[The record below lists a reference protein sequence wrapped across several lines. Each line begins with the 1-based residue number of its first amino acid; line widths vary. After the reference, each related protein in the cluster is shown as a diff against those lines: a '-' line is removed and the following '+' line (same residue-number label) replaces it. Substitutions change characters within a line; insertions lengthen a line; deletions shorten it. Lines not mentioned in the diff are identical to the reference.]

1 MLRNRR
7 HPQARTK
14 FSPSTMTLFFL
25 RSTRLTVPICPLSL
39 PALITTCRRPSHVF
53 DQHHHPRDLLPSCTF
68 SDPLHTLSPRK
79 IFQVRFVASSSC
91 FALRVLVS
99 IASNPNPNGG
109 TTSWIFQLWGL
120 ASFCAFQSIPSVDP
134 NDWKEPKG
142 ATSYE
147 PRHFASNPRD
157 RRRSTTVHAHVA
169 DTAPQ
174 NEASRRG
181 KRREVLIE
189 LSRFSLWRKWNER

>member
-25 RSTRLTVPICPLSL
+25 RNTRLTVPICPLSL

-109 TTSWIFQLWGL
+109 STSWIFQLWGL

-142 ATSYE
+142 PSRTNQDVSHRIRGTGDGRRPCTRTSPTPHRRTKHRVVRIHE
-147 PRHFASNPRD
+147 KDGSN
-157 RRRSTTVHAHVA
+157 
-169 DTAPQ
+169 
-174 NEASRRG
+174 
-181 KRREVLIE
+181 
-189 LSRFSLWRKWNER
+189 